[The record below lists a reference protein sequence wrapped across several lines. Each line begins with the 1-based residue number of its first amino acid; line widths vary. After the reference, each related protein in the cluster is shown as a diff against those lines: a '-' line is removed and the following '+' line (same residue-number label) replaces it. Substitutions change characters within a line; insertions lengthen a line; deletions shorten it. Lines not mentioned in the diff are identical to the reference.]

1 LIPSILVA
9 FLAIG
14 CAADN
19 SSSTNASGESL
30 ESRPIPD
37 VAADHDGLLTLLA
50 ALDEADLI
58 ETLASDG
65 PFTLFAPTDEAFAK
79 IPKEALDALLADPEA
94 LRDVLLYHVVA
105 DDLTAADVL
114 ASSSLTTVQGG
125 TISVQAENATLN
137 GMVNLIE
144 TDIIAEN
151 GVIHLIDMVLMP
163 MGDDGMGDPDIVE
176 IAGSDERFSTLVTA
190 LGVAE
195 LVETLQGEGPFTVFA
210 PTDEAF
216 AKLPEG
222 TLEALVADP
231 DALRE
236 ILLYHVVP
244 GDLRAT
250 DVLAATTLTTA
261 QGDVITVDAES
272 VTLNGNTGLVQTD
285 IVAANGVI
293 HAIDM
298 VLLPPE
304 PEPTTIVDIA
314 VSDERFSTLVTALG
328 VAELVETLQ
337 GEGPFTVFA
346 PTNEAFAKLPE
357 GTLDALLH
365 DADALREILL
375 YHVVPGDLR
384 AADVLA
390 ATELTTAQGDVITV
404 DAESVTLNGNT
415 GLVQTDIVADNG
427 VIHAI
432 DMVLLPPEP
441 EPTTIVDIAVSDER
455 FSTLVTALG
464 VAELVE
470 TLQGEGPFTVFAPTN
485 EAFAK
490 LPEGTLDALLH
501 DADALREILLYH
513 VVPGDL
519 RAADVLAATEL
530 TTAQGDVITVDAESV
545 TLNGNTGLVQTDIV
559 ADNGVIHAIDMVLLP
574 PEPKTVVD
582 IAVEDG
588 RFHTLVRALEKA
600 HLVETLQGEGPFT
613 VFAPTD
619 EAFDKLPKVLLHAL
633 FLYPSSLRALLLY
646 HVVPGDLDAG
656 DVLAA
661 EALKTLQGASFSVE
675 ADHPSLNGSVGF
687 VETDIKASNGVV
699 HVIDGVLIPPVH

>member
-1 LIPSILVA
+1 MSNKLLISSIFAA

-14 CAADN
+14 CAAD
-19 SSSTNASGESL
+19 STSSTDASGESL
-30 ESRPIPD
+30 ETRSISE

-50 ALDEADLI
+50 ALEEADLT

-65 PFTLFAPTDEAFAK
+65 PFTVFAPTDEAFAK

-94 LRDVLLYHVVA
+94 LRDLLLYHVVA
-105 DDLTAADVL
+105 DDLRAADVL
-114 ASSSLTTVQGG
+114 ASTTLTTVQGG
-125 TISVQAENATLN
+125 TISVQAESVTLN

-151 GVIHLIDMVLMP
+151 GIIHLIDMVLMP
-163 MGDDGMGDPDIVE
+163 MGDDGVGDPDIVE
-176 IAGSDERFSTLVTA
+176 IAASDDRFSTLVTA
-190 LGVAE
+190 LGVAG

-244 GDLRAT
+244 GDLRAA
-250 DVLAATTLTTA
+250 DVLASTTLTTA
-261 QGDVITVDAES
+261 QGDVITVDADN
-272 VTLNGNTGLVQTD
+272 VKLNGD
-285 IVAANGVI
+285 
-293 HAIDM
+293 
-298 VLLPPE
+298 
-304 PEPTTIVDIA
+304 
-314 VSDERFSTLVTALG
+314 
-328 VAELVETLQ
+328 
-337 GEGPFTVFA
+337 
-346 PTNEAFAKLPE
+346 
-357 GTLDALLH
+357 
-365 DADALREILL
+365 
-375 YHVVPGDLR
+375 
-384 AADVLA
+384 
-390 ATELTTAQGDVITV
+390 
-404 DAESVTLNGNT
+404 T

-464 VAELVE
+464 VAGLVE
-470 TLQGEGPFTVFAPTN
+470 TLQGEGPFTVFAPTD

-490 LPEGTLDALLH
+490 LPEGTLEALVA
-501 DADALREILLYH
+501 DPDALREILLYH

-519 RAADVLAATEL
+519 RAADVLAATTL
-530 TTAQGDVITVDAESV
+530 TTAQGEAITVDAQNV
-545 TLNGNTGLVQTDIV
+545 TLNGDTGLVQTDIV

-574 PEPKTVVD
+574 PEPEPTTIVD
-582 IAVEDG
+582 IVVSDE
-588 RFHTLVRALEKA
+588 RFSTLVTALGVA
-600 HLVETLQGEGPFT
+600 GLVETLQGEGPFT
-613 VFAPTD
+613 VFAPTN
-619 EAFDKLPKVLLHAL
+619 EAFAKLPAGTLDALLHD
-633 FLYPSSLRALLLY
+633 PSSLRALLLY
-646 HVVPGDLDAG
+646 HVVPGDLASG

-661 EALKTLQGASFSVE
+661 KALKTLQGASISVGT
-675 ADHPSLNGSVGF
+675 HPPSLNGSVGF

-699 HVIDGVLIPPVH
+699 HAIDGVLIPPTH